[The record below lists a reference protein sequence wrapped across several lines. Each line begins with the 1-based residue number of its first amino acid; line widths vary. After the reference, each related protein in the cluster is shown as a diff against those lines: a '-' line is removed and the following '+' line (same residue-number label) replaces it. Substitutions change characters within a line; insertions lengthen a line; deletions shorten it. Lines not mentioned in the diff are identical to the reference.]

1 MAYLVNALRGLP
13 RYEPGEHEEG
23 EGFVRLNTN
32 ESPFPPSPGVAKA
45 VAAQIDR
52 LQFYNDPDCTAL
64 RAAFAR
70 VVGVTPDCVLAGNGS
85 DEVLYWAFMAYA
97 DAAHPILLP
106 DVTYS
111 YYDLFAA
118 ALGIVLERVPLRDD
132 FTVNAADYCGAG
144 KTVLLANPNAPT
156 GYALPVS
163 QIESIVRS
171 NPESVVIID
180 EAYADFGAESCV
192 PLTRRYP
199 NLLVTRTFS
208 KARSLAGARI
218 GFAIG
223 CPALIAELAS
233 VRNAVNLYSV
243 SRMAQAAGE
252 TACRENDYYM
262 ANCRRIMD
270 SRAYTTQSLRA
281 RGFTVL
287 DSQTNF
293 VFARC
298 GFMGAAALQD
308 ALRKRGFLVRRWNAP
323 RIADWL
329 RITIG
334 TQAQM
339 EALVAAIDD
348 MQREVDAHAQH
359 AD

>member
-64 RAAFAR
+64 LAAFSQ
-70 VVGVTPDCVLAGNGS
+70 VIGVTPDCVL
-85 DEVLYWAFMAYA
+85 EVLYWAFMAFA

-118 ALGIVLERVPLRDD
+118 ALCIPLERVPLRDD
-132 FTVNAADYCGAG
+132 FTVDTADYCGAG

-163 QIESIVRS
+163 DIEEIVRS
-171 NPESVVIID
+171 NPQNVVIID

-192 PLTRRYP
+192 PLIRRYP

-270 SRAYTTQSLRA
+270 SRAYTTQALRA
-281 RGFTVL
+281 RGFAVL

-308 ALRKRGFLVRRWNAP
+308 ALRARGFLVRRWNAP

-334 TQAQM
+334 TQGQM
-339 EALVAAIDD
+339 EALIAAMDD
-348 MQREVDAHAQH
+348 IQKGVDAHAQRT
-359 AD
+359 D

>member
-1 MAYLVNALRGLP
+1 MAFLMQGLRGLP

-32 ESPFPPSPGVAKA
+32 ESPFPPSPGVEKA
-45 VAAQIDR
+45 VAEQIDR
-52 LQFYNDPDCTAL
+52 LQFYNDPDCAAL

-70 VVGVTPDCVLAGNGS
+70 VIGVTPDCVLCGNGS
-85 DEVLYWAFMAYA
+85 DEVLYWAFMAFA
-97 DAAHPILLP
+97 DASHSILLP

-118 ALGIVLERVPLRDD
+118 ALGIALERAPLRED
-132 FTVNAADYCGAG
+132 FTVEAADYCGAG

-163 QIESIVRS
+163 TIEEIVRS
-171 NPESVVIID
+171 NPQSVVIID
-180 EAYADFGAESCV
+180 EAYAGFGAESCV
-192 PLTRRYP
+192 PLIRRYP

-218 GFAIG
+218 GFAVG

-243 SRMAQAAGE
+243 SRMAQAAGVA
-252 TACRENDYYM
+252 ACEENDYYVD
-262 ANCRRIMD
+262 NCRRIVA
-270 SRAYTTQSLRA
+270 SRAYTTRALRE

-287 DSQTNF
+287 SSLTNF
-293 VFARC
+293 VFAKC
-298 GFMGAAALQD
+298 GFMDAAAMQD
-308 ALRKRGFLVRRWNAP
+308 ALRARGFLVRRWSAP
-323 RIADWL
+323 RIVDWL

-339 EALVAAIDD
+339 EALIAAMDD
-348 MQREVDAHAQH
+348 IRKESDGHAQR